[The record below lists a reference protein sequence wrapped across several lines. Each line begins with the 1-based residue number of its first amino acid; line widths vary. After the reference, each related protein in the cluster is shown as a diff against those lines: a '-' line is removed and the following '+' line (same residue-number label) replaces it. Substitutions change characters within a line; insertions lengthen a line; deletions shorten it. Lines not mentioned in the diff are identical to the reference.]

1 LIIDIDPC
9 ALEAACDLY
18 RVSLYSQLVGREP
31 PGRLL
36 VTDAELC
43 EAIPESFAAV
53 GEAEYQDILD
63 DSATA
68 PGMAGPAP
76 SLKQKAA
83 AGLRSATA
91 FQKGGR
97 DTQPVGQCRRQS

>member
-1 LIIDIDPC
+1 MVFGVPS
-9 ALEAACDLY
+9 DLS
-18 RVSLYSQLVGREP
+18 VSQLVGREP

-63 DSATA
+63 D
-68 PGMAGPAP
+68 
-76 SLKQKAA
+76 
-83 AGLRSATA
+83 
-91 FQKGGR
+91 
-97 DTQPVGQCRRQS
+97 

>member
-1 LIIDIDPC
+1 MIIDIDPC

-53 GEAEYQDILD
+53 GESLSGHSRRQRY
-63 DSATA
+63 
-68 PGMAGPAP
+68 GAGH
-76 SLKQKAA
+76 
-83 AGLRSATA
+83 
-91 FQKGGR
+91 GGR
-97 DTQPVGQCRRQS
+97 SGAGAQPEAKSRRRVEIGDGFPERRA

>member
-1 LIIDIDPC
+1 LIIDIDTC
-9 ALEAACDLY
+9 ALEAACGLY
-18 RVSLYSQLVGREP
+18 RV
-31 PGRLL
+31 
-36 VTDAELC
+36 VTDVELC

-63 DSATA
+63 DWAMA
-68 PGMAGPAP
+68 PVMWGARTAP

-97 DTQPVGQCRRQS
+97 DTQPAGQCRRIMWRKS

>member
-1 LIIDIDPC
+1 MIIEIGPC
-9 ALEAACDLY
+9 APEAACGLY

-43 EAIPESFAAV
+43 EAIPESFATV

-63 DSATA
+63 D
-68 PGMAGPAP
+68 
-76 SLKQKAA
+76 
-83 AGLRSATA
+83 
-91 FQKGGR
+91 
-97 DTQPVGQCRRQS
+97 